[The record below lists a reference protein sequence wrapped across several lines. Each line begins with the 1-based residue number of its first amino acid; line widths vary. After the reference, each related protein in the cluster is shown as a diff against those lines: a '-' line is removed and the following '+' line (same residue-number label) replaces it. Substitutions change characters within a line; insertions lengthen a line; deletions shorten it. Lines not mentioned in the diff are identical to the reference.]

1 MQVLILEDEQLA
13 AERLRILL
21 RQCDPG
27 ITICGVI
34 DSVQDAVVWLKNMPQ
49 PDLLFMDIEL
59 ADGKSFELF
68 RHIDYQ
74 GPVIFTTAYDQ
85 YALDAFKYYS
95 IDYLLKPV
103 TQESLQGALNKLQ
116 TITNTQPPRLESLVE
131 NLQQKSRAFKSRFL
145 ARAGQRLFFVSEEE
159 VQFFIADNKIVHLVD
174 LQGNKL
180 LVDYTLEKLETLLNP
195 DCFFRLNRKVIARFS
210 GIKQVKP
217 YMNGRLKV
225 SFKSGLTD
233 GEDTIISRE
242 RVAPF
247 KQWADSV

>member
-13 AERLRILL
+13 AERLQIVLK
-21 RQCDPG
+21 QCDA
-27 ITICGVI
+27 TIQVNGVI
-34 DSVQDAVVWLKNMPQ
+34 DSVQDAVMWLKTMPQ

-59 ADGKSFELF
+59 ADGKSFEIF
-68 RHIDYQ
+68 RHIDFQ
-74 GPVIFTTAYDQ
+74 APVIFTTAYDQ
-85 YALDAFKYYS
+85 YAIDAFKYHS

-103 TQESLQGALNKLQ
+103 T
-116 TITNTQPPRLESLVE
+116 LESMQAALDKLHRMAAAPALPLQE
-131 NLQQKSRAFKSRFL
+131 LANNMQQKSRIFKTRFL
-145 ARAGQRLFFVSEEE
+145 ARAGQRLFFVSEDE
-159 VQFFIADNKIVHLVD
+159 VQCFIADNKIVHLVD
-174 LQGNKL
+174 QQGNKL

-210 GIKQVKP
+210 GIKQVRP
-217 YMNGRLKV
+217 YVNGRLKV
-225 SFKSGLTD
+225 SFKSGLAD